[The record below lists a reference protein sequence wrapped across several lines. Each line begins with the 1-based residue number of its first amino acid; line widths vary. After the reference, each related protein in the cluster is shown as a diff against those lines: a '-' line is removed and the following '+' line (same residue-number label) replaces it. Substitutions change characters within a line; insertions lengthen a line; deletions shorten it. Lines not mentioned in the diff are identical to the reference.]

1 MMSMSASNI
10 LLIYADKLT
19 PRLEYIV
26 STLFQEQARTT
37 IDLEYFKKYEG
48 PRLNYSSTNI
58 SSIPCHIY
66 PYGLLEQSNICKQD
80 ILFSKWK
87 DHPAFFN
94 TEGTIPFDLFSAAFY
109 LITRYEEWLPHQK
122 DSYGRYLP
130 EQSLAYQNGFLQFPL
145 VNYWLDELAK
155 ELNVQVS
162 RQFFFKPS
170 YDIDIAYSYLHQ
182 SSFRNALGYFK
193 QLVNLKFNQVVER
206 LQVLAGTQND
216 PYYVYD
222 WLHLLHESLQLKP
235 MYFFLLASR
244 RDALHKNISPNSGA
258 MQLLIRDHA
267 KKYTVGIHPSVIQH
281 NSIPI
286 TGTREQ
292 VLEKEI
298 KLLAEIIQEPVK
310 NSRQHYIHLNF
321 PETYRAL
328 VNSGVEADYSM
339 GYPQINGFRASFTKP
354 FIWFDLVANQP
365 SPLVIYPFCYMDAT
379 VIFNE
384 KRTVAEATKTL
395 EDMYKLYQKYGG
407 VFIPIFHNNFLT
419 TQPVFIGWRNMYADF
434 LLKYCTK

>member
-1 MMSMSASNI
+1 MMNMSASNT
-10 LLIYADKLT
+10 LLIYADRLT

-26 STLFQEQARTT
+26 STLFQEQASTT
-37 IDLEYFKKYEG
+37 IDLEYFEKYEG
-48 PRLNYSSTNI
+48 PRLNYSSTKI
-58 SSIPCHIY
+58 SSISCHIY
-66 PYGLLEQSNICKQD
+66 PCGLLEQSNISKQD
-80 ILFSKWK
+80 IHFSKWK
-87 DHPAFFN
+87 GHPAFFN

-155 ELNVQVS
+155 ELNIQVS
-162 RQFFFKPS
+162 RQLLFKPS
-170 YDIDIAYSYLHQ
+170 YDIDIAYSYLHH

-193 QLVNLKFNQVVER
+193 QLVNGKFNELVER
-206 LQVLAGTQND
+206 LQVLAGVQKD
-216 PYYVYD
+216 PYAVYD

-235 MYFFLLASR
+235 LYFFLVASK
-244 RDALHKNISPNSGA
+244 RDSLHKNISPKTAA
-258 MQLLIRDHA
+258 MKALMIEHS
-267 KKYTVGIHPSVIQH
+267 KKYTVGLHPSVVQNNI
-281 NSIPI
+281 
-286 TGTREQ
+286 EQ
-292 VLEKEI
+292 TLQKEKKQIE
-298 KLLAEIIQEPVK
+298 LIIQQPVK
-310 NSRQHYIHLNF
+310 HSRQHYIHLKF

-354 FIWFDLVANQP
+354 FNWFDLAANQ
-365 SPLVIYPFCYMDAT
+365 STQLVIYPFCYMDAT

-384 KRTVAEATKTL
+384 KKTVAEAAKAL
-395 EDMYKLYQKYGG
+395 EGFYKLYQKYGG
-407 VFIPIFHNNFLT
+407 VFIPIFHNNFLS
-419 TQPVFIGWRNMYADF
+419 TQPEFIVWRNMYADF

>member
-1 MMSMSASNI
+1 MNMSASNI
-10 LLIYADKLT
+10 LLIYADKQT

-26 STLFQEQARTT
+26 STLFQGKASITQELEQFNNY
-37 IDLEYFKKYEG
+37 DG
-48 PRLNYSSTNI
+48 PQINYSAVA
-58 SSIPCHIY
+58 IPRIACHIF
-66 PYGLLEQSNICKQD
+66 PHGLLAQNSIAQQEINIIQ
-80 ILFSKWK
+80 WK
-87 DHPAFFN
+87 GYPAFFE
-94 TEGTIPFDLFSAAFY
+94 TAGTIPFDLFSAAFY

-122 DSYGRYLP
+122 DAYGRYQP
-130 EQSLAYQNGFLQFPL
+130 AQSLAYQHDFLQFPL
-145 VNYWLDELAK
+145 VNYWLAQLANELDID
-155 ELNVQVS
+155 LTYHFS
-162 RQFFFKPS
+162 FRPS
-170 YDIDIAYSYLHQ
+170 YDIDMAYSYLHH
-182 SSFRNALGYFK
+182 SGIRNVLGYFK
-193 QLVNLKFNQVVER
+193 HLIQLKFNQVVER

-216 PYYVYD
+216 PYDVYD

-235 MYFFLLASR
+235 LYFFLLASK

-258 MQLLIRDHA
+258 MQLLIRGHA
-267 KKYTVGIHPSVIQH
+267 KKYTVGIHPSLIQH

-298 KLLAEIIQEPVK
+298 KLLAEIIQVPVK
-310 NSRQHYIHLNF
+310 HSRQHYIHLNF
-321 PETYRAL
+321 PETYRTL

-365 SPLVIYPFCYMDAT
+365 TPLVIYPFCYMDAT

-384 KRTVAEATKTL
+384 KKTVAEATKTL
-395 EDMYKLYQKYGG
+395 EDMYQLYQKYGG

-419 TQPVFIGWRNMYADF
+419 TQPEFIGWRNLYADF